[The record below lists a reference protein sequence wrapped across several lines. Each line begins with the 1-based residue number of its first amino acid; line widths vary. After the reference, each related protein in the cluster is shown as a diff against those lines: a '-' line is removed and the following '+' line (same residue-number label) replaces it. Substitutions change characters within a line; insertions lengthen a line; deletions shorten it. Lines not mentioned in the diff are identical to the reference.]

1 MHLIALL
8 HARFASHAVLAEC
21 RSCAPTANVRD
32 AVRAL
37 ESLRG
42 ADAALTEEQAAPRTV
57 SSQTLPHGDLGTPNA
72 IVSNSDGGLEPRLI
86 DWDHAGVGPA
96 SYDLS
101 TFLLRFPPG
110 RRKAILDFYAS
121 RSTARERGGYVIV
134 SPAFE
139 APAVVAGLD
148 DVAVVGQAI
157 EQHSCHFGI
166 AEHRRI
172 LPFLIG

>member
-1 MHLIALL
+1 M
-8 HARFASHAVLAEC
+8 
-21 RSCAPTANVRD
+21 
-32 AVRAL
+32 
-37 ESLRG
+37 
-42 ADAALTEEQAAPRTV
+42 
-57 SSQTLPHGDLGTPNA
+57 
-72 IVSNSDGGLEPRLI
+72 
-86 DWDHAGVGPA
+86 GPA

-110 RRKAILDFYAS
+110 RRKAILDLYAS

-157 EQHSCHFGI
+157 EQHKLSFWDRRTSQNTPILDRIASHVTITDLRHLLFGHQVAGLGERSGRGPTYLVVELSDGRKRLVI
-166 AEHRRI
+166 AATDLFQSANFSRPTGLVCPVCASAR
-172 LPFLIG
+172 

>member
-1 MHLIALL
+1 
-8 HARFASHAVLAEC
+8 
-21 RSCAPTANVRD
+21 
-32 AVRAL
+32 
-37 ESLRG
+37 
-42 ADAALTEEQAAPRTV
+42 
-57 SSQTLPHGDLGTPNA
+57 LPHGDLGTPNA
-72 IVSNSDGGLEPRLI
+72 IVSHSAGGLEARLI
-86 DWDHAGVGPA
+86 DWDHAGMGPA

-110 RRKAILDFYAS
+110 RRKAILDLYGRCLEVDGGRA
-121 RSTARERGGYVIV
+121 GGYEIV
-134 SPAFE
+134 SRAFE